1 MGTRPRFVRWCCGLA
16 MTAALLPAAAG
27 AHDVGTTQV
36 ALVVDDDRSVAV
48 TIDVDPDA
56 LLLRL
61 QIGAGEDP
69 TLPDDPAART
79 AAIAARGEAFL
90 AAVAL
95 SADDQPVPLRFRYM
109 PARAADDI
117 RGAASTIQLTGIV
130 PAGARH
136 LTWRYDLPLGSY
148 ALRIVQPGFPEAVHW
163 LVGGRTSE
171 PLPLPAS
178 GASRSSWGVAREY
191 LWLGVVHIVPRGLD
205 HILFVLGLFLLRR
218 DWRPLLAQ
226 VSVFTL
232 AHSITLALSVTST
245 VEVPVRLVEPLI
257 GASIAW
263 VAVNN
268 LRSATL
274 TPARLGVVFLF
285 GLLHG
290 LGFAGVLNDL
300 GLPAGALAVAL
311 AAFNVGV
318 EVGQLAVLTAAA
330 AATTLIAARGGIPY
344 RRWVTVP
351 VSVAIAIVGVY
362 WTVSRALAG

>member
-1 MGTRPRFVRWCCGLA
+1 MGTRRRCVRWGWLLV
-16 MTAALLPAAAG
+16 MTAALLPATAR

-36 ALVVDDDRSVAV
+36 ALVIDANRQVAA

-61 QIGAGEDP
+61 QIGAGEDLA
-69 TLPDDPAART
+69 LPDDPAART
-79 AAIAARGEAFL
+79 AAIAARSEAFL
-90 AAVAL
+90 SAVAL
-95 SADDQPVPLRFRYM
+95 SADGQPVPLRFQYL
-109 PARAADDI
+109 PARAADDV

-148 ALRIVQPGFPEAVHW
+148 ALRIVQPGFPEVVHW

-171 PLPLPAS
+171 PLPLRAS
-178 GASRSSWGVAREY
+178 ASRSSWRVAREY

-245 VEVPVRLVEPLI
+245 IEVPARLVEPLI

-268 LRSATL
+268 LRSTAL

-290 LGFAGVLNDL
+290 LGFAGVLSEL
-300 GLPAGALAVAL
+300 GLPAGSLAVAL

-318 EVGQLAVLTAAA
+318 EVGQLTVLATAAA
-330 AATTLIAARGGIPY
+330 ATALVAARGGIPY

-351 VSVAIAIVGVY
+351 ASVAIAIVGVY